1 VEYVEA
7 QILERD
13 GGARTAP
20 AGRSCVRRAAAGRFL
35 ELLLPVRH
43 ARGHGASLAGPGP
56 DRGHAIAGDGTGRD
70 QATSS
75 RRGGE
80 RPPAI
85 RAAPPWPWAVGV
97 RPGRRG
103 AGGSTSLA
111 AAEVNY

>member
-1 VEYVEA
+1 MEA

-85 RAAPPWPWAVGV
+85 RAAPRGRGPSASVPAGAAQED
-97 RPGRRG
+97 RPASPPQR
-103 AGGSTSLA
+103 
-111 AAEVNY
+111 